1 MVVAEQTSKVID
13 ATRESYRS
21 VAKRGSVLYF
31 VIADLANVDP
41 MYQYSLEF
49 FTKLFVMRLEKST
62 KNPELEKRLTILVD
76 DVTRAF
82 YFSIC
87 RGLFEKDKLLFSFL
101 NASSILR
108 RNKDINIDEWNFFLR
123 GSPTDFS
130 ASENQVDF
138 ISVELWRSLL
148 GLEECHQNFKDI
160 TKSF

>member
-1 MVVAEQTSKVID
+1 
-13 ATRESYRS
+13 
-21 VAKRGSVLYF
+21 
-31 VIADLANVDP
+31 
-41 MYQYSLEF
+41 
-49 FTKLFVMRLEKST
+49 MRLEKST
-62 KNPELEKRLTILVD
+62 KNPDLEKRLQILVD

-123 GSPTDFS
+123 GSPTDFI
-130 ASENQVDF
+130 AQENLVDY
-138 ISVELWRSLL
+138 ITIELWRSLL
-148 GLEECHQNFKDI
+148 GLEECHQSFKDL